1 MAGQADF
8 NQYDRRGLH
17 AMALWQP
24 SDRFSADYSFDIAR
38 DGTTPHYNQLLE
50 QNPTVTLPPL
60 YTVQLG
66 RATSP
71 MSA

>member
-1 MAGQADF
+1 
-8 NQYDRRGLH
+8 
-17 AMALWQP
+17 MALWQP

-60 YTVQLG
+60 HTVQLG